1 MRIRSFTL
9 IAIKKKLCQTA
20 GCDLVGFH
28 IDDYALN
35 FLDCCQRCLGCLTDK
50 NTMYTF
56 PYFLLLYE

>member
-1 MRIRSFTL
+1 MIHYIT
-9 IAIKKKLCQTA
+9 ITKLCQTA

-50 NTMYTF
+50 NTMYRIRSHISYSF
-56 PYFLLLYE
+56 YL